1 MERGIRFGPFRD
13 RKFFLSGAFCH
24 SVYNS
29 VFGSLFTSVS
39 CMLLEE
45 NVFLTLELLP
55 LFLLL
60 FGPFFAFILLLSLS
74 AYCLAQ

>member
-1 MERGIRFGPFRD
+1 MVLFGTGS
-13 RKFFLSGAFCH
+13 FFYRAH
-24 SVYNS
+24 SAPVYNS
-29 VFGSLFTSVS
+29 AFGSLYTSVS

-45 NVFLTLELLP
+45 DVFLALELLS

-60 FGPFFAFILLLSLS
+60 FGPFFAFILLLSLF